1 MHIQPSVV
9 MNETQTTSSLPP
21 TSTALITPPAWTT
34 PPTSSTG
41 PIRPLDRSASET
53 RRNQVMQSRQ
63 KMAAQDTIAFA
74 DCSRVQIESEHHK
87 SRGALYVDP
96 SASNNSVKR

>member
-1 MHIQPSVV
+1 VHIQPSVV

-34 PPTSSTG
+34 
-41 PIRPLDRSASET
+41 PLDRSASET